1 MKIDIY
7 ENNLN
12 VIKHINEMLVCYF
25 NDLSFLKE
33 KKIYLTYEFQVLKNL
48 SKIPFFVVF
57 NGLNETDT
65 EIAEFLHL
73 KSEKGEKSA
82 FYYIT
87 NNEIK
92 YITHITNNILS
103 LEELKP
109 FLK

>member
-1 MKIDIY
+1 MKINIY

-12 VIKHINEMLVCYF
+12 VIKHTNEMLVCYF

-65 EIAEFLHL
+65 EITEHLHL
-73 KSEKGEKSA
+73 KSEKSA

-92 YITHITNNILS
+92 YITTLTNNILS

>member
-1 MKIDIY
+1 MKINIY

-12 VIKHINEMLVCYF
+12 VIKHTNEMLVCYF

-65 EIAEFLHL
+65 EIAKFLGIEN
-73 KSEKGEKSA
+73 KKSA
-82 FYYIT
+82 FFYII

-92 YITHITNNILS
+92 NIEIDLNNINNINNIIDS
-103 LEELKP
+103 AKN
-109 FLK
+109 FL